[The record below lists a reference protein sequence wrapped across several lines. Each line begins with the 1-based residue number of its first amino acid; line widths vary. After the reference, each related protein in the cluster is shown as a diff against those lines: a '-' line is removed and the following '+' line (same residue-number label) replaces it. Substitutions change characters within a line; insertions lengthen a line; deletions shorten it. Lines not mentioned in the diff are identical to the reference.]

1 MILECKD
8 LCKDHYIGKTPVPVL
23 KNISFHM
30 DPGEY
35 IAIMGPSG
43 SGKTTLMNLIGC
55 LDTPTSG
62 ELSLC
67 ERKINGLSDNK
78 LAELRNRTLGFV
90 FQNAELLNGL
100 TALDNVALPLVYRGM
115 YKKERRER
123 AAAMLEKVGLSDRM
137 QFKPNQLSGGQRQR
151 VAIARAIA
159 GGPKILLADE
169 PTGALDSASGQQIMD
184 IFRRLNGEGITILM
198 ITHAEDVAREADKIY
213 YIRDGVLTTSDEENE
228 GDHGEVN
235 DL

>member
-8 LCKDHYIGKTPVPVL
+8 LCKDYYIGKTPVPVL

-30 DPGEY
+30 ETGEY

-55 LDTPTSG
+55 LDNPTSG

-67 ERKINGLSDNK
+67 GRQINGLTENK

-100 TALDNVALPLVYRGM
+100 TALDNVALPLLYRGM
-115 YKKERRER
+115 HKKERRER

-159 GGPKILLADE
+159 GGPKIILADE
-169 PTGALDSASGQQIMD
+169 PTGALDSASGRQVMD
-184 IFRRLNGEGITILM
+184 IFRKLNDEGITILM
-198 ITHAEDVAREADKIY
+198 ITHAVDVAQEADKIY
-213 YIRDGVLTTSDEENE
+213 YIRDGVLTTGEEE
-228 GDHGEVN
+228 PYRGEVSSQ
-235 DL
+235 

>member
-8 LCKDHYIGKTPVPVL
+8 LCKDYYIGKAPVPVL

-30 DPGEY
+30 EPGEY

-55 LDTPTSG
+55 LDTPTAG

-67 ERKINGLSDNK
+67 QRKVNGLSDNK

-90 FQNAELLNGL
+90 FQNAELLNGM
-100 TALDNVALPLVYRGM
+100 TALDNVALPLLYRGVH
-115 YKKERRER
+115 KKERRTR

-137 QFKPNQLSGGQRQR
+137 NFKPNQLSGGQRQR
-151 VAIARAIA
+151 VAIARAIV
-159 GGPKILLADE
+159 GEPKILLADE
-169 PTGALDSASGQQIMD
+169 PTGALDSGSGRQVME
-184 IFRRLNGEGITILM
+184 IFRRLNDEGITILM
-198 ITHAEDVAREADKIY
+198 ITHAEDVAREADKVY
-213 YIRDGVLTTSDEENE
+213 YIRDGILTTGEEAN
-228 GDHGEVN
+228 GEEVREP
-235 DL
+235 

>member
-8 LCKDHYIGKTPVPVL
+8 LCKDYYIGKTPVPVL

-30 DPGEY
+30 ENGDY

-55 LDTPTSG
+55 LDTATSG
-62 ELSLC
+62 ELTLC
-67 ERKINGLSDNK
+67 EQKINGLPEKK

-90 FQNAELLNGL
+90 FQNAELLSGL
-100 TALDNVALPLVYRGM
+100 TALDNVALPLLYRGM
-115 YKKERRER
+115 RKKERRER

-169 PTGALDSASGQQIMD
+169 PTGALDSASGQQVME
-184 IFRRLNGEGITILM
+184 IFRKLNDEGITILM

-213 YIRDGVLTTSDEENE
+213 YIRDGVLTTGEEE
-228 GDHGEVN
+228 AYTGEVK
-235 DL
+235 DQ